1 MSLTL
6 IRDDF
11 DLFFRVPFEAYPS
24 DTPYVSPMKSDL
36 RRYLDP
42 TKNPLLKVGGALEA
56 LVVLRDG
63 RPVARATAH
72 RHPASNARH
81 GLSRAC
87 FGFLDAADDA
97 EAIDLLFEAVEAFAR
112 RQGDDEVAGP
122 FNLTAMQQMGLLTD
136 GFENAPFTDM
146 VWSPPWLAGHLER
159 LGYARGFPM
168 STFHFRPDAVD
179 RDVLL
184 TPGAKEILASDDWRF
199 APIDRGRF
207 KVRMEEARQCLNG
220 GFGANPLF
228 VPLTAEEF
236 AFQAGE
242 MMWVL
247 DPTLSAVIH
256 HGGRP
261 AGVAICIPDLNPFV
275 KGAGATYGPKAIVSW
290 LRTLFAP
297 RRAVIILYSVM
308 PHEQGRGV
316 NAAMLWRVL
325 GALQKGRYRECGVTW
340 IADVN
345 GASLRQMERL
355 GAGRLH
361 RTHLFSK
368 TLS

>member
-6 IRDDF
+6 VRDDF
-11 DLFFRVPFEAYPS
+11 DLFFRTPFAVYPR

-36 RRYLDP
+36 RGYLSPDR
-42 TKNPLLKVGGALEA
+42 NPLLKSGAALEM
-56 LVVLRDG
+56 LVVLREG

-81 GLSRAC
+81 GLSRTC

-97 EAIDLLFEAVEAFAR
+97 EAIALLFEAVEAFAR
-112 RQGDDEVAGP
+112 RHGDAEVAGP
-122 FNLTAMQQMGLLTD
+122 FNLTAMQQMGLVTE
-136 GFENAPFTDM
+136 GFEHAPFTDM

-159 LGYARGFPM
+159 LGYVRDFPM
-168 STFHFRPDAVD
+168 STFRFRPDAVD
-179 RDVLL
+179 RDKLL
-184 TPGAKEILASDDWRF
+184 SPGAREILSSDAWRF
-199 APIDRGRF
+199 APIKRGGFRL
-207 KVRMEEARQCLNG
+207 RMEEARQCLNG
-220 GFGANPLF
+220 GFDANPLF

-236 AFQAGE
+236 DFQAGE

-247 DPTLSAVIH
+247 DPALSAVIH
-256 HGGRP
+256 HGGQP
-261 AGVAICIPDLNPFV
+261 AGVVICIPDLNPFV
-275 KGAGATYGPKAIVSW
+275 KGAGATYGLGAIGSW

-308 PHEQGRGV
+308 PPEQGRGV
-316 NAAMLWRVL
+316 NAAMLWRVV
-325 GALQKGRYRECGVTW
+325 GALQKRRYRECGVTW

-355 GAGRLH
+355 GAERLH
-361 RTHLFSK
+361 RTHLFRK
-368 TLS
+368 ALT

>member
-6 IRDDF
+6 VRNDF
-11 DLFFRVPFEAYPS
+11 DLFFRVPFEVYPR
-24 DTPYVSPMKSDL
+24 DAPYVSPMKPDL
-36 RRYLDP
+36 QRQLDP
-42 TKNPLLKVGGALEA
+42 ARNPLLKGGGTLEA

-81 GLSRAC
+81 SLSRTS

-97 EAIDLLFEAVEAFAR
+97 DAIALLFEAIEAFAR
-112 RQGDDEVAGP
+112 RHGDTEAAGP
-122 FNLTAMQQMGLLTD
+122 FSLTAMQQMGLLTD
-136 GFENAPFTDM
+136 GFEHAPFTDM

-159 LGYARGFPM
+159 LGYVRSFPM
-168 STFHFRPDAVD
+168 STFRFQPGHANRDA
-179 RDVLL
+179 LL
-184 TPGAKEILASDDWRF
+184 TPGAKAILESPDWTF
-199 APIDRGRF
+199 APIDRRRF
-207 KVRMEEARQCLNG
+207 RIRMEEARQCLNG
-220 GFGANPLF
+220 GFDANPLF

-236 AFQAGE
+236 EFQAGE
-242 MMWVL
+242 MMWIIN
-247 DPTLSAVIH
+247 PALSAVIH
-256 HGGRP
+256 HRGRP

-275 KGAGATYGPKAIVSW
+275 KAAGATYGPRALGAW
-290 LRTLFAP
+290 LRTLVAP
-297 RRAVIILYSVM
+297 RRAVVILYSVL
-308 PHEQGRGV
+308 PEEQGKGV
-316 NAAMLWRVL
+316 NAAMLWRIV

-355 GAGRLH
+355 GAERLH

-368 TLS
+368 ALT